1 MNPVHIAANDYASS
15 GVYIRTPE
23 VNNSAASVEITT
35 LLTNDMSQPT
45 EIRVENI
52 ICDADGKEVKR
63 RRQK

>member
-1 MNPVHIAANDYASS
+1 MNPVHIATNDYASS

-35 LLTNDMSQPT
+35 LLTNDMPQAT

-52 ICDADGKEVKR
+52 SVMRMARK
-63 RRQK
+63 